1 MNRIIEEIFE
11 HRGIMLQS
19 LEKYGFEK
27 NGYTY
32 VLEKHIADRQMKM
45 SIYVDSV
52 GSIDTKVT
60 DLDTGE
66 EYNLFLTDVADGDFV
81 NQVRNEYR
89 QALID
94 VAENCCQCQVYKSPY
109 TLALIEYVRDK
120 YGDELEFLWKKFD
133 DNAIWRRKDNKKWY
147 GAILVVKKSKLGLL
161 GEGKVEILD
170 VRATSDEIDRLVDNK
185 KYFNGYHMNKRSWL
199 TLCLDGSCDIEELK
213 GRLDISYD
221 LALKSKYKVK

>member
-11 HRGIMLQS
+11 HRRILLQS

-27 NGYTY
+27 NGDIY
-32 VLEKHIADRQMKM
+32 VLEKYIADRQMKM

-60 DLDTGE
+60 DVDTGE
-66 EYNLFLTDVADGDFV
+66 EYTLFLTDVADGDFV

-89 QALID
+89 QALTEI
-94 VAENCCQCQVYKSPY
+94 AENCCQSQVYKSPY
-109 TLALIEYVRDK
+109 TLALIDYVRDK

-147 GAILVVKKSKLGLL
+147 GAILVVKKSKLGLH
-161 GEGKVEILD
+161 GDGKVEILD

-221 LALKSKYKVK
+221 LALKNKYKVK

>member
-1 MNRIIEEIFE
+1 
-11 HRGIMLQS
+11 
-19 LEKYGFEK
+19 
-27 NGYTY
+27 
-32 VLEKHIADRQMKM
+32 MKM

-60 DLDTGE
+60 DLDTSE

-89 QALID
+89 QALTEI
-94 VAENCCQCQVYKSPY
+94 AENCCQSQVYKSPY
-109 TLALIEYVRDK
+109 TLAIIDYVRDK

-147 GAILVVKKSKLGLL
+147 GAILVVKKSKLGLH
-161 GEGKVEILD
+161 GDGKVEILD

-213 GRLDISYD
+213 RRLNISYN